1 MNKMIHTLHSF
12 AVRSILLLLLVQF
25 AGCSTTSNLP
35 EDEVLYTG
43 IKSTTINGTKGT
55 VAEDIALTEV
65 EYALAYAPNN
75 SFMGS
80 SSLRTPLPVGL
91 WIYNGLVNKQKSG
104 VNKWLFNTF
113 GSTPIT
119 ISKVSPAIR
128 AKVATNTLQNYGYFH
143 GAVDY
148 TIVEQKNPRKQ
159 KIAYEINLGEPYL
172 WDSIRYMFPAIEDS
186 IVQANLSE
194 RYIERGGQFSVV
206 DLMSEKTRLVND
218 FRDNG
223 FYYYRPDYVS
233 YLADSL
239 QNSGKVQ
246 LLVTANKD
254 MPDIAKKQW
263 RIGDIST
270 FIRNNTS
277 TLRRVSASAPMRPDS
292 LRRDSSYMSAQGA
305 NAQARGAGMRG
316 LYSDTVDIQGL
327 KIAYTGD
334 KIPIKPKVMFRNFR
348 FWKNQ
353 LFNQSKVDATMT
365 NLNSMQVFSQVQF
378 SFTPRDTTDTCSILD
393 VRLDATMD
401 KLLEAEVEF
410 NVTQKS
416 NSQVGP
422 HLVLG
427 FSKRNA
433 FNHGETF
440 SVKLKGS
447 YEWQTQRSMGKS
459 STIDSYEYGIETSLS
474 YPWLAFPGLKDR
486 NFRYPTSSMFKL
498 SANQLNR
505 ANYYRLLSF
514 GGEAGYKSQTARY
527 ETHTFTPLTL
537 TYNKLQSTSARFDSI
552 AATNSALLTSLKDQF
567 IPAIQ
572 YTYRYDNT
580 SNPRLRNTR
589 WLETTIKESGNLI
602 SGIMALAGKDF
613 NKEEKTLFGSPYSQF
628 LKTTVELRNS
638 YKLSQKSSL
647 ATRVQAG
654 LIWTYGN
661 SSVAPYSELFYVGGA
676 NSIRAFGVRS
686 IGPGS
691 YYDRD
696 GRGTYLDQA
705 GDIKFEANMEYRFNL
720 VGDLHG
726 ALFLDAGNVWLLRA
740 DDAHPGGKFELG
752 NFFDQLALG
761 TGFGIRYDLQFLV
774 LRLDLG
780 VGIHAPY
787 DTGKSGYYNIPK
799 FWDGLGF
806 HFAIGYPF

>member
-292 LRRDSSYMSAQGA
+292 LRRDSSYVSANTQV
-305 NAQARGAGMRG
+305 RGAGMRG

-589 WLETTIKESGNLI
+589 WLEATIKESGNLV

-705 GDIKFEANMEYRFNL
+705 GDIKFEANLEYRFNL
-720 VGDLHG
+720 VSDLHG

-740 DDAHPGGKFELG
+740 DDAHPGGKFELSK
-752 NFFDQLALG
+752 FFDQLALG

-780 VGIHAPY
+780 IGIHAPY

-799 FWDGLGF
+799 FWDGVGF

>member
-1 MNKMIHTLHSF
+1 
-12 AVRSILLLLLVQF
+12 
-25 AGCSTTSNLP
+25 
-35 EDEVLYTG
+35 
-43 IKSTTINGTKGT
+43 
-55 VAEDIALTEV
+55 
-65 EYALAYAPNN
+65 
-75 SFMGS
+75 
-80 SSLRTPLPVGL
+80 VGL

-292 LRRDSSYMSAQGA
+292 LRRDSSYVSA
-305 NAQARGAGMRG
+305 NTQARGAGMRG

-498 SANQLNR
+498 
-505 ANYYRLLSF
+505 
-514 GGEAGYKSQTARY
+514 
-527 ETHTFTPLTL
+527 
-537 TYNKLQSTSARFDSI
+537 
-552 AATNSALLTSLKDQF
+552 
-567 IPAIQ
+567 
-572 YTYRYDNT
+572 
-580 SNPRLRNTR
+580 
-589 WLETTIKESGNLI
+589 
-602 SGIMALAGKDF
+602 
-613 NKEEKTLFGSPYSQF
+613 
-628 LKTTVELRNS
+628 
-638 YKLSQKSSL
+638 
-647 ATRVQAG
+647 
-654 LIWTYGN
+654 
-661 SSVAPYSELFYVGGA
+661 
-676 NSIRAFGVRS
+676 
-686 IGPGS
+686 
-691 YYDRD
+691 
-696 GRGTYLDQA
+696 
-705 GDIKFEANMEYRFNL
+705 
-720 VGDLHG
+720 
-726 ALFLDAGNVWLLRA
+726 
-740 DDAHPGGKFELG
+740 
-752 NFFDQLALG
+752 
-761 TGFGIRYDLQFLV
+761 
-774 LRLDLG
+774 
-780 VGIHAPY
+780 
-787 DTGKSGYYNIPK
+787 
-799 FWDGLGF
+799 
-806 HFAIGYPF
+806 

>member
-128 AKVATNTLQNYGYFH
+128 TKVATNTLQNYGYFH

-292 LRRDSSYMSAQGA
+292 LRRDSSYVSA
-305 NAQARGAGMRG
+305 NTQARGAGMRG

-654 LIWTYGN
+654 IIWTYGN
-661 SSVAPYSELFYVGGA
+661 SSIAPYSELFYVGGA

-691 YYDRD
+691 YYDRT